1 MPPSSQRPIAQQI
14 MDDWNERQQRA
25 SLQAWQQDLY
35 NLANLP
41 PVKLKAQP
49 KQHFRV
55 DHQSMSY
62 FPTAQQKMDSFHASV
77 PPAWQQ
83 DEYYLPAMGPEAS
96 ST

>member
-1 MPPSSQRPIAQQI
+1 
-14 MDDWNERQQRA
+14 MDDWNERRQRA
-25 SLQAWQQDLY
+25 SLQAWQLDGY
-35 NLANLP
+35 DLANLP
-41 PVKLKAQP
+41 QVKLKARP

-55 DHQSMSY
+55 DHQWMSY

-77 PPAWQQ
+77 PPARQQ